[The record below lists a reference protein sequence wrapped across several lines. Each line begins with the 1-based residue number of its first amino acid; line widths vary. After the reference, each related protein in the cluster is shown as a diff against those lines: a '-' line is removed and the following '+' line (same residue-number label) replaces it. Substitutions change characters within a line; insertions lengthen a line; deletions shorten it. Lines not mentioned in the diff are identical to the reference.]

1 MRVTLFSRENI
12 FGYCNR
18 LFSIYKHSA
27 WQLGL
32 EETDK
37 GNRMSMFIHFFC
49 LCSLGP
55 AIKLNFNSS
64 KVAFWNTLWL
74 GCLYEGNCLQ
84 SLFEIPI
91 HVTRNYCYFNR
102 EVRIQFLNTCMETKI
117 SSLHVHE
124 ICHFVPN
131 TYNIWN
137 IIIQSVFIDNHPT
150 STFNPQT
157 WNKLNSKH
165 LRISVDLLTVAC
177 TFCFSIQILS
187 HILGKQN
194 PVKEIAKFTVKLDQE
209 DTCVYKHGQKH

>member
-1 MRVTLFSRENI
+1 MRRWTWLRNKWYLVCVTLFSRENI

-18 LFSIYKHSA
+18 LFSIYKNSA
-27 WQLGL
+27 WLLGL
-32 EETDK
+32 EDTDK

-49 LCSLGP
+49 LCSLGL

-137 IIIQSVFIDNHPT
+137 IIIQSVLIDNHPT

-165 LRISVDLLTVAC
+165 LRISVDYWQWYAH
-177 TFCFSIQILS
+177 FFFQ
-187 HILGKQN
+187 
-194 PVKEIAKFTVKLDQE
+194 FR
-209 DTCVYKHGQKH
+209 Y